1 MERALVLRRHFFG
14 VESPEVVHACR
25 ALAEMCNLLS
35 MSFLQQDNYAVALEL
50 LKKAELLSQHHAKE
64 KATTLNNLACYYR
77 RLGKL
82 HTAMGCLKKALAIE
96 TKTLR
101 DRRHAADTHLNLCAV
116 LSQLNKH
123 EHALEHAQAAL
134 GTLQEEF
141 FTPNANANGGGEDH
155 VDQQRAS
162 VERASVMCIAYY
174 NMGVEQEFLQDYESC
189 VRSYKTGVGLAEQY
203 LGVDH
208 AITTSLRNAC
218 LAAKRTI
225 ATKPRRVRDSATS
238 GKPKMLA
245 PRALTPPSPLRLPS
259 PLTKEKHVRSDLPS
273 PRSIVADALAKSTTI
288 LPPLDP
294 SSSKKY
300 GAMLSPQDPFFSP
313 RFRFDAGASSKG
325 RSVGKATLPLD
336 NYTSGG
342 EVQDAEPCT
351 APAAGGERDVDAAM
365 SAVPAEQ
372 DDGVEQATPV
382 EWDAVMDDPVVSCP
396 TDETNIAAFAVDKAA
411 LTHDNYAGGGG
422 PQDAELSTSSE
433 ADGER
438 EEDAANSAVFTEQDS
453 GDAAMNNPVVSCPI
467 QEALSAATVEK
478 VHTEEESAALLDD
491 GRFDHGEDGGWATT
505 EQVRSLTTVAT
516 DDSALDQPKHGW
528 YAGLASAEDLGG
540 QVAADVSSVS
550 LADESAASFVPDH
563 DHEDGIV
570 VETLE
575 DEVNSLPMISR
586 DDSVEDHFSQDDA
599 SGDLAASTILH
610 DDCESVSSARGAL
623 SSSAIEPI
631 PVDEGEQKWLPDPSS
646 ILTEEQPPPIETG
659 GSDDLMPIEYPMDS
673 VECDAAQ
680 EDFAQI
686 VDVPAQT
693 TSATVETTLHDTEA
707 DTEAVAASAKLNIG
721 QVSSPGLWEDVEN
734 ATWSGQLSGVAS
746 DELHVE
752 QHTSAF
758 DSKASEALW
767 PQEDPVLDSVSY
779 PESYVYPSL
788 EADPNIYD
796 GLAVEHGSQDSNAWS
811 LYGEEAA
818 LPAHGV
824 EDASSFQAEITVGEA
839 AVGGHELPE
848 AEPSTDDTVRF
859 DHENLLLEGH
869 APIEERVV
877 DEEDQ
882 YPK

>member
-1 MERALVLRRHFFG
+1 MNSAVGDARRDQEQLDALHRLDEECVQLQRSGNYLSAFDRMERALVLRRHFFG

-123 EHALEHAQAAL
+123 EHALEHAHAAL
-134 GTLQEEF
+134 GTLQE
-141 FTPNANANGGGEDH
+141 D
-155 VDQQRAS
+155 
-162 VERASVMCIAYY
+162 
-174 NMGVEQEFLQDYESC
+174 
-189 VRSYKTGVGLAEQY
+189 YKTGVGLAEQY

-259 PLTKEKHVRSDLPS
+259 PLTKEKHVRPDLPS

-300 GAMLSPQDPFFSP
+300 GATLSPQDPFFSP
-313 RFRFDAGASSKG
+313 RFPFDAGASSKG
-325 RSVGKATLPLD
+325 RSVGKATLPLV

-372 DDGVEQATPV
+372 DDGVEQAAPV

-422 PQDAELSTSSE
+422 TQDAELSTASE

-467 QEALSAATVEK
+467 QEAHSAATVEK
-478 VHTEEESAALLDD
+478 AHTEEESAALLDD
-491 GRFDHGEDGGWATT
+491 GRFDHGEDGGWATA
-505 EQVRSLTTVAT
+505 EQVRSLTAVAT
-516 DDSALDQPKHGW
+516 DDSALDQPNHGW
-528 YAGLASAEDLGG
+528 YADLASAEVLGD

-563 DHEDGIV
+563 DREDGIV

-575 DEVNSLPMISR
+575 DELNSLPVISR
-586 DDSVEDHFSQDDA
+586 DDSVEGHFSQDDA

-631 PVDEGEQKWLPDPSS
+631 PIDEGEQKWLPDPSS
-646 ILTEEQPPPIETG
+646 ILTEDQPPPIETG
-659 GSDDLMPIEYPMDS
+659 GSGDLMPIEYPMDS

-693 TSATVETTLHDTEA
+693 TSVTVETTSHDTEA
-707 DTEAVAASAKLNIG
+707 DMEAVAASAKLDIG

-734 ATWSGQLSGVAS
+734 ATWSGQMSGVAS
-746 DELHVE
+746 EELHVE
-752 QHTSAF
+752 QHASAF

-767 PQEDPVLDSVSY
+767 PQEDPVVDSVSY

-788 EADPNIYD
+788 EADSNIYD
-796 GLAVEHGSQDSNAWS
+796 GLAVERGAQDSNAWS

-818 LPAHGV
+818 LPEHGV
-824 EDASSFQAEITVGEA
+824 EDSSSFQAEITVGGA
-839 AVGGHELPE
+839 AVGGHELSALAEAEAE